1 MRLLEELELSILNTE
16 AQECNVKCSSKSKFP
31 QQGLE
36 PTGMEPMLTAIY
48 LSILHNQTEG
58 YRWNV
63 MLPPPH
69 QIHIWKPILKMMVLG
84 GGIWGR

>member
-63 MLPPPH
+63 MLPPPTKF
-69 QIHIWKPILKMMVLG
+69 IYGNLSS
-84 GGIWGR
+84 R